1 MPEFLA
7 NSSNQQTTL
16 TMADTLLTLVTALV
30 LGIIVSLTY
39 MKTYSKG
46 QHSKN
51 FMLALVMVPSIIA
64 IIILL
69 VGSNIA
75 RAFSLAGAF
84 SIIRFRSTPGDPK
97 DISYVF
103 FAMAAGLACGT
114 GLLIYAIIFTVLL
127 CSFMVIL
134 CKINFGEVKESL
146 KLLKII
152 IPEDLDYQGI
162 FDDVFNKYTISN
174 ELIRVKTTNLGTLYE
189 LNYHVVIKNDI
200 CEKAFIDAI
209 RCRNGNLDVNL
220 SMKAE
225 SGMTF

>member
-1 MPEFLA
+1 MPDFLTEI
-7 NSSNQQTTL
+7 SSQTEINFLGSL
-16 TMADTLLTLVTALV
+16 TTVITAFA
-30 LGIIVSLTY
+30 LGILVSLTY

-97 DISYVF
+97 DIAYVF

-114 GLLIYAIIFTVLL
+114 GLLSYAIMFTILL
-127 CSFMVIL
+127 CLFMVIL
-134 CKINFGEVKESL
+134 CKINFGNNNESL
-146 KLLKII
+146 KILKIV
-152 IPEDLDYQGI
+152 IPEDLDYHGI
-162 FDDVFNKYTISN
+162 FDDIFDRYTTNI
-174 ELIRVKTTNLGTLYE
+174 ELITVKTTNLGTLYE
-189 LNYHVVIKNDI
+189 LVYEIVIKDSSN
-200 CEKAFIDAI
+200 EKKFIDAL
-209 RCRNGNLDVNL
+209 RCRNGNLNISL
-220 SMKAE
+220 SMKPE
-225 SGMTF
+225 TKDKF